1 MGGSHWIAAVHNIH
15 SLLYGNSLLPAGE
28 RGSLRLYLDYGNDHR
43 SDYQEARMFS
53 AGVHVTHISPAASLS
68 LYRKLRRIASSVVRQ
83 RRWPE
88 LPRLDLPR
96 LLHKHR
102 TDVLFALTY
111 IEHDIGIPQVSWIPD
126 FQHVHRPD
134 FYSVEDRQ
142 RLDRHFARA
151 MAKADRVIVTNQ
163 CTYDDAVR
171 LYPESKQKLALLA
184 SSKYLGCD
192 WRRGDTQR
200 VLLKYDLPKK
210 FLLFPCQ
217 FWKHKNHTTVFRAI
231 HLLRERGIDDAA
243 LVCTGYPH
251 DYRFPNYAAELR
263 EFLTTHRLEAAVR
276 VLGLIPR
283 HDQVQLMRAAAAI
296 VQSSLFEGRGGHPGQ
311 GRGRGQRLPRG
322 LRLGHQAHR
331 HRPAGPVH
339 RRGRPLPARP
349 PTCERPGP
357 RREKGLA
364 QQWPALIPGP
374 DPKLEAAAEAK
385 YHIRI
390 REFARRF
397 IALCGDVVEHRSPA

>member
-1 MGGSHWIAAVHNIH
+1 MLRVGLMAMGGSHWIAAVHNIH

-142 RLDRHFARA
+142 RLDRHFART

-217 FWKHKNHTTVFRAI
+217 FWKHKNHTTVFGAI

-296 VQSSLFEGRGGHPGQ
+296 VQSSLFEGRSAVIEECESLGKLVFASDIPMH
-311 GRGRGQRLPRG
+311 REQRTER
-322 LRLGHQAHR
+322 
-331 HRPAGPVH
+331 VH
-339 RRGRPLPARP
+339 LFE
-349 PTCERPGP
+349 PTSAEALADL
-357 RREKGLA
+357 LA

>member
-1 MGGSHWIAAVHNIH
+1 MLRVGLMAMGGSQWIAAVHNIH

-171 LYPESKQKLALLA
+171 LYPESKQHIGAM
-184 SSKYLGCD
+184 
-192 WRRGDTQR
+192 
-200 VLLKYDLPKK
+200 
-210 FLLFPCQ
+210 
-217 FWKHKNHTTVFRAI
+217 
-231 HLLRERGIDDAA
+231 
-243 LVCTGYPH
+243 LV
-251 DYRFPNYAAELR
+251 
-263 EFLTTHRLEAAVR
+263 
-276 VLGLIPR
+276 
-283 HDQVQLMRAAAAI
+283 Q
-296 VQSSLFEGRGGHPGQ
+296 
-311 GRGRGQRLPRG
+311 
-322 LRLGHQAHR
+322 
-331 HRPAGPVH
+331 
-339 RRGRPLPARP
+339 
-349 PTCERPGP
+349 
-357 RREKGLA
+357 
-364 QQWPALIPGP
+364 
-374 DPKLEAAAEAK
+374 
-385 YHIRI
+385 
-390 REFARRF
+390 
-397 IALCGDVVEHRSPA
+397 